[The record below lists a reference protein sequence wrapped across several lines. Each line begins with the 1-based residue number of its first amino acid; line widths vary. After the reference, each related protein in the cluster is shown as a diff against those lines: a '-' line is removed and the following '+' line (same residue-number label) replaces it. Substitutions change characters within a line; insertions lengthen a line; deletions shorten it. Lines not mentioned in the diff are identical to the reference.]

1 MAEHTLLRK
10 LESLWGIPIFYA
22 DEAGGNIR
30 SLGVFSEKQNPLTVS
45 EELRRSLICQTK
57 EKNVPTVYKVFD
69 KIYFFCVQSGQDF
82 YLSGP
87 VCAEELSYVEIHQ
100 FYKKYHMSTKEERHP
115 DKMTLN
121 RMLNFVS
128 FLYEL
133 LEGKDIQPDDLME
146 KNNLIEE
153 KEVWQEGETVRIELD
168 KSDTAAY
175 HHTYIEERY
184 VLDSIREG
192 NVEEVNERAT
202 ALLEK
207 GGILSRK
214 HFNHQRN

>member
-1 MAEHTLLRK
+1 MAKHTLLRK

-22 DEAGGNIR
+22 DEAGENIR
-30 SLGVFSEKQNPLTVS
+30 SLGVFPEKQNPLTVS

-57 EKNVPTVYKVFD
+57 EQNVPTIYKAFD

-100 FYKKYHMSTKEERHP
+100 FYKKYHMSMKEERHP

-153 KEVWQEGETVRIELD
+153 K
-168 KSDTAAY
+168 
-175 HHTYIEERY
+175 
-184 VLDSIREG
+184 
-192 NVEEVNERAT
+192 
-202 ALLEK
+202 
-207 GGILSRK
+207 
-214 HFNHQRN
+214 

>member
-10 LESLWGIPIFYA
+10 LESLWGIPIFMQMKQGEYP
-22 DEAGGNIR
+22 

-133 LEGKDIQPDDLME
+133 LEE
-146 KNNLIEE
+146 
-153 KEVWQEGETVRIELD
+153 RIFSQTTLW
-168 KSDTAAY
+168 K
-175 HHTYIEERY
+175 
-184 VLDSIREG
+184 
-192 NVEEVNERAT
+192 
-202 ALLEK
+202 K
-207 GGILSRK
+207 
-214 HFNHQRN
+214 